1 MKLNRVTALFLG
13 LVLAFSLAACGQGAS
28 SASTA
33 SSSASSAAAEGK
45 TEEQLLA
52 DENEILSAN
61 DALWEKVFSS
71 MDKNVTE
78 TTLSTN
84 YGDFLLSAVE
94 KAKDQ
99 FSDEE
104 YKTLTAD
111 AEKIRAIEEQI
122 AALAPADAAASSA
135 AAQGTAF
142 PQFEGSD
149 LEGNPVDNSLFA
161 GNAFTVVNFWFNG
174 CKPCVE
180 ELDDLNALN
189 EKVKAQGGEVV
200 GINTETLDGS
210 QQGIEA
216 AKKLLAAKGASY
228 RNIYFASGSEA
239 GKFALNIMAFPTTY
253 VFDRDG
259 NVVGQ
264 PLLGGIDKE
273 ENLAALQKNIDAAL
287 ARTAPNKLF
296 SPAAYGRLFLFAAG
310 IAMHARAPDGIR
322 WGRSIL
328 LPAKERIS
336 MKNTGTLRI
345 QTFAARQ
352 SAPVEGVTVAV
363 QGDGF
368 TLHRITDATGS
379 AADIPVEAPA
389 CTLSLD
395 EDNTTRPY
403 AIVSLTAAKPGYR
416 TVRIEGIQIFAG
428 QVTLAQPQMLPVTEE
443 DRDIPDAPIVIPP
456 HALFAGSGGSG
467 PQPREN
473 CTPRVLDQV
482 VIPKNITVHL
492 GKPAAS
498 ARNVTVSFRDYIA
511 NVASSEVYPTWPEQA
526 LRANI
531 HCQIS
536 LALNRIYTEW
546 YPSKGYTF
554 NITNSTSYD
563 QYYVHGR
570 TVFEVMVRITDDI
583 FNTYLRKRGTVNPY
597 YSEYCDGKSVT
608 CPGLKQWGTVTLANN
623 GRSALQILRYYYGSS
638 IEIVRTKNIRSIPQ
652 SYPGTPLR
660 QGSRGTA
667 VFTLQRQLN
676 RIAKD
681 YPFLGKLTV
690 DGVFGSRMAAT
701 VRAFQKQFNLTAD
714 GVVGRQTWYKISY
727 IYVSVKDLAELTSE
741 GETSTGTLS
750 NGTWNGTVLST
761 GASGSAVE
769 QVQFWLNTLA
779 QYDSAI
785 PSVKVDGVFGTA
797 TANAVRAFQRKYGL
811 TVDGIVGQTT
821 WKELYDEFLSIQS
834 DNGTPNA
841 YPGTPL
847 REGSSGQN
855 VRLVQ
860 FWLKIART
868 VYTSLESVT
877 VDGKFGAG
885 TAAAVRRFQRY
896 FGLTA
901 DGVVGRTTWQKLY
914 EVYNDIAN
922 RLLSSSLRPGE
933 YPGVLR
939 SGSTGTP
946 VRELQFYLYLMSA
959 YESSIP
965 PVSIDGKFGA
975 DTERAVRAYQRFAG
989 LTVDG
994 VVGRTTWNSLY
1005 GRASQLRSS
1014 GPVVTLKRLPYP
1026 GTPLTV
1032 GSSGKAVL
1040 YYNLLLLRIAY
1051 YFSSVEAPP
1060 LADRYT
1066 DETATATRS
1075 AQQLL
1080 GLEQTGIADAD
1091 TWTAV
1096 EALSLQLAAH
1106 APNPDRDTPSGTAY
1120 PGRAIAEGSA
1130 GQEVGQVERWINRRA
1145 QLSCGEGYVADNNR
1159 FGASD
1164 AAAVRAVQQQ
1174 AGLQPVNGIV
1184 YRETWH
1190 ALQAQCTDPCG
1201 CEKEE

>member
-1 MKLNRVTALFLG
+1 
-13 LVLAFSLAACGQGAS
+13 
-28 SASTA
+28 
-33 SSSASSAAAEGK
+33 
-45 TEEQLLA
+45 
-52 DENEILSAN
+52 
-61 DALWEKVFSS
+61 
-71 MDKNVTE
+71 
-78 TTLSTN
+78 
-84 YGDFLLSAVE
+84 
-94 KAKDQ
+94 
-99 FSDEE
+99 
-104 YKTLTAD
+104 
-111 AEKIRAIEEQI
+111 
-122 AALAPADAAASSA
+122 
-135 AAQGTAF
+135 
-142 PQFEGSD
+142 
-149 LEGNPVDNSLFA
+149 
-161 GNAFTVVNFWFNG
+161 
-174 CKPCVE
+174 
-180 ELDDLNALN
+180 
-189 EKVKAQGGEVV
+189 
-200 GINTETLDGS
+200 
-210 QQGIEA
+210 
-216 AKKLLAAKGASY
+216 
-228 RNIYFASGSEA
+228 
-239 GKFALNIMAFPTTY
+239 
-253 VFDRDG
+253 
-259 NVVGQ
+259 
-264 PLLGGIDKE
+264 
-273 ENLAALQKNIDAAL
+273 
-287 ARTAPNKLF
+287 
-296 SPAAYGRLFLFAAG
+296 
-310 IAMHARAPDGIR
+310 
-322 WGRSIL
+322 
-328 LPAKERIS
+328 

-379 AADIPVEAPA
+379 AADIPIEAPA
-389 CTLSLD
+389 CALSLD
-395 EDNTTRPY
+395 ESNTTRPY

-428 QVTLAQPQMLPVTEE
+428 QVTLAQPQMLPVTED
-443 DRDIPDAPIVIPP
+443 DRDIPNAPIVIPP

-473 CTPRVLDQV
+473 CTPRVLEQV
-482 VIPKNITVHL
+482 IIPKNITVHL

-570 TVFEVMVRITDDI
+570 TVFDVMVRITDDI

-608 CPGLKQWGTVTLANN
+608 CPGLKQWGTVTLANQ
-623 GRSALQILRYYYGSS
+623 GRTALQILRYYYGSD
-638 IEIVRTKNIRSIPQ
+638 IEIVRTSNIQSIPQ
-652 SYPGTPLR
+652 SYPGSPLR
-660 QGSRGTA
+660 QGDSGTA

-676 RIAKD
+676 RITKD

-690 DGVFGSRMAAT
+690 DGVFGAKMTAT
-701 VRAFQKQFNLTAD
+701 VKAFQKQFNLTAD

-741 GETSTGTLS
+741 GEVSSGTLS
-750 NGTWNGTVLST
+750 DGTWGGTVLRTGST
-761 GASGSAVE
+761 GSAVE
-769 QVQFWLNTLA
+769 QLQFWLNTLA
-779 QYDSAI
+779 QYESSI
-785 PSVKVDGVFGTA
+785 PSLTVDGVYGTG

-811 TVDGIVGQTT
+811 TVDGVVGRAT
-821 WKELYDEFLSIQS
+821 WTEVYDQFRSIQS

-841 YPGTPL
+841 YPGTAL
-847 REGSSGQN
+847 REGASGQN

-868 VYTSLESVT
+868 VYPSLSNVT
-877 VDGKFGAG
+877 VDGRFGSA
-885 TAAAVRRFQRY
+885 TAAAVRRFQTY
-896 FGLTA
+896 FGLTS
-901 DGVVGRTTWQKLY
+901 DGVVGRTTWNKLY

-922 RLLSSSLRPGE
+922 KLLSSSLRPGE

-939 SGSTGTP
+939 NGSSGTA

-965 PVSIDGKFGA
+965 AIAIDGQFGA
-975 DTERAVRAYQRFAG
+975 STEAAVRAYQRFAG

-994 VVGRTTWNSLY
+994 IVGRTTWNSLY
-1005 GRASQLRSS
+1005 DKASTLRAS

-1032 GSSGKAVL
+1032 GSSGSAVL
-1040 YYNLLLLRIAY
+1040 YYSLLLQRIAY
-1051 YFSSVEAPP
+1051 YFTSVVSPP
-1060 LADRYT
+1060 LSDQYT
-1066 DETATATRS
+1066 DETAAATRS
-1075 AQQLL
+1075 AQELL
-1080 GLEQTGIADAD
+1080 SLPETGIADAE

-1106 APNPDRDTPSGTAY
+1106 APNPDRDTPPSTAY

-1130 GQEVGQVERWINRRA
+1130 GQEVGQVERWLNRRA
-1145 QLSCGEGYVADNNR
+1145 QLSCDEDYVADNNR
-1159 FGASD
+1159 FGAAD

-1174 AGLQPVNGIV
+1174 AGLLVTGTV
-1184 YRETWH
+1184 DRETWA
-1190 ALQAQCTDPCG
+1190 ALQAQS
-1201 CEKEE
+1201 CEHCNEEE

>member
-1 MKLNRVTALFLG
+1 
-13 LVLAFSLAACGQGAS
+13 
-28 SASTA
+28 
-33 SSSASSAAAEGK
+33 
-45 TEEQLLA
+45 
-52 DENEILSAN
+52 
-61 DALWEKVFSS
+61 
-71 MDKNVTE
+71 
-78 TTLSTN
+78 
-84 YGDFLLSAVE
+84 
-94 KAKDQ
+94 
-99 FSDEE
+99 
-104 YKTLTAD
+104 
-111 AEKIRAIEEQI
+111 
-122 AALAPADAAASSA
+122 
-135 AAQGTAF
+135 
-142 PQFEGSD
+142 
-149 LEGNPVDNSLFA
+149 
-161 GNAFTVVNFWFNG
+161 
-174 CKPCVE
+174 
-180 ELDDLNALN
+180 
-189 EKVKAQGGEVV
+189 
-200 GINTETLDGS
+200 
-210 QQGIEA
+210 
-216 AKKLLAAKGASY
+216 
-228 RNIYFASGSEA
+228 
-239 GKFALNIMAFPTTY
+239 
-253 VFDRDG
+253 
-259 NVVGQ
+259 
-264 PLLGGIDKE
+264 
-273 ENLAALQKNIDAAL
+273 
-287 ARTAPNKLF
+287 
-296 SPAAYGRLFLFAAG
+296 
-310 IAMHARAPDGIR
+310 
-322 WGRSIL
+322 
-328 LPAKERIS
+328 

-352 SAPVEGVTVAV
+352 SAPMEGVTVTV

-368 TLHRITDATGS
+368 TLHRITDVTGS

-395 EDNTTRPY
+395 EDNTIRPY
-403 AIVSLTAAKPGYR
+403 AVVSLTATKPGYR

-428 QVTLAQPQMLPVTEE
+428 QVTLAQPQMLPITEE
-443 DRDIPDAPIVIPP
+443 DRDIPNAPIIIPP

-467 PQPREN
+467 PQPVQH

-570 TVFEVMVRITDDI
+570 TVFDVMVRITDDI

-608 CPGLKQWGTVTLANN
+608 CPGLKQWGTVTLANQ
-623 GRSALQILRYYYGSS
+623 GRTALQILKYYYGND
-638 IEIVRTKNIRSIPQ
+638 IEIVRTNNIQSIPQ
-652 SYPGTPLR
+652 SYPGSPIR
-660 QGSRGTA
+660 QGDSGTA

-676 RIAKD
+676 RITKD

-714 GVVGRQTWYKISY
+714 GMVGRQTWYKISY

-741 GETSTGTLS
+741 GEVSSGTLS
-750 NGTWNGTVLST
+750 DGTWGGTVLRTGST
-761 GASGSAVE
+761 GSAVE
-769 QVQFWLNTLA
+769 QLQFWLNTLA
-779 QYDSAI
+779 QYESSI
-785 PSVKVDGVFGTA
+785 PSLTVDGVYGTG

-811 TVDGIVGQTT
+811 TVDGVVGRAT
-821 WKELYDEFLSIQS
+821 WTEVYDQFRSIQS

-841 YPGTPL
+841 YPGTAL
-847 REGSSGQN
+847 REGASGQN

-868 VYTSLESVT
+868 VYPSLSNVT
-877 VDGKFGAG
+877 VDGRFGSA
-885 TAAAVRRFQRY
+885 TAAAVRRFQTY
-896 FGLTA
+896 FGLTS
-901 DGVVGRTTWQKLY
+901 DGVVGRTTWNKLY

-922 RLLSSSLRPGE
+922 KLLSSSLRPGE

-939 SGSTGTP
+939 NGSSGTA

-965 PVSIDGKFGA
+965 AIAIDGQFGA
-975 DTERAVRAYQRFAG
+975 STEAAVRAYQRFAG

-994 VVGRTTWNSLY
+994 IVGRTTWNSLY
-1005 GRASQLRSS
+1005 DKASTLRAS

-1032 GSSGKAVL
+1032 GSSGSAVL
-1040 YYNLLLLRIAY
+1040 YYSLLLQRIAY
-1051 YFSSVEAPP
+1051 YFTSVVSPP
-1060 LADRYT
+1060 LSDQYT
-1066 DETATATRS
+1066 DETAAATRS
-1075 AQQLL
+1075 AQELL
-1080 GLEQTGIADAD
+1080 NLHETGIADAE

-1106 APNPDRDTPSGTAY
+1106 APNPDRDTPPSTAY

-1130 GQEVGQVERWINRRA
+1130 GQEVGQVERWLNRRA
-1145 QLSCGEGYVADNNR
+1145 QLSCDEDYVADNNR
-1159 FGASD
+1159 FGAAD

-1174 AGLQPVNGIV
+1174 AGLLVTGTV
-1184 YRETWH
+1184 DRETWA
-1190 ALQAQCTDPCG
+1190 ALQAQS
-1201 CEKEE
+1201 CEHCNEEE

>member
-1 MKLNRVTALFLG
+1 
-13 LVLAFSLAACGQGAS
+13 
-28 SASTA
+28 
-33 SSSASSAAAEGK
+33 
-45 TEEQLLA
+45 
-52 DENEILSAN
+52 
-61 DALWEKVFSS
+61 
-71 MDKNVTE
+71 
-78 TTLSTN
+78 
-84 YGDFLLSAVE
+84 
-94 KAKDQ
+94 
-99 FSDEE
+99 
-104 YKTLTAD
+104 
-111 AEKIRAIEEQI
+111 
-122 AALAPADAAASSA
+122 
-135 AAQGTAF
+135 
-142 PQFEGSD
+142 
-149 LEGNPVDNSLFA
+149 
-161 GNAFTVVNFWFNG
+161 
-174 CKPCVE
+174 
-180 ELDDLNALN
+180 
-189 EKVKAQGGEVV
+189 
-200 GINTETLDGS
+200 
-210 QQGIEA
+210 
-216 AKKLLAAKGASY
+216 
-228 RNIYFASGSEA
+228 
-239 GKFALNIMAFPTTY
+239 
-253 VFDRDG
+253 
-259 NVVGQ
+259 
-264 PLLGGIDKE
+264 
-273 ENLAALQKNIDAAL
+273 
-287 ARTAPNKLF
+287 
-296 SPAAYGRLFLFAAG
+296 
-310 IAMHARAPDGIR
+310 
-322 WGRSIL
+322 
-328 LPAKERIS
+328 

-352 SAPVEGVTVAV
+352 SAPMEGVTVTV

-368 TLHRITDATGS
+368 TLHRITDVTGS
-379 AADIPVEAPA
+379 AADIPIEAPA
-389 CTLSLD
+389 CALSLD
-395 EDNTTRPY
+395 ESNTTRPY
-403 AIVSLTAAKPGYR
+403 AIVSLAATKPGYR

-443 DRDIPDAPIVIPP
+443 DRDIPNAPIVIPP

-473 CTPRVLDQV
+473 CTPRVLEQV
-482 VIPKNITVHL
+482 IIPKNITVHL
-492 GKPAAS
+492 GKPAAA

-570 TVFEVMVRITDDI
+570 TVFDVMVRITDDI

-608 CPGLKQWGTVTLANN
+608 CPGLKQWGTVTLANQ
-623 GRSALQILRYYYGSS
+623 GRTALQILKYYYGND
-638 IEIVRTKNIRSIPQ
+638 IEIVRTNNIQSIPQ
-652 SYPGTPLR
+652 SYPGSPIR
-660 QGSRGTA
+660 QGDSGTA

-676 RIAKD
+676 RITKD

-714 GVVGRQTWYKISY
+714 GMVGRQTWYKISY

-741 GETSTGTLS
+741 GEVSSGTLS
-750 NGTWNGTVLST
+750 DGTWGGTVLRTGST
-761 GASGSAVE
+761 GSAVE
-769 QVQFWLNTLA
+769 QLQFWLNTLA
-779 QYDSAI
+779 QYESSI
-785 PSVKVDGVFGTA
+785 PSLTVDGVYGTG

-811 TVDGIVGQTT
+811 TVDGVVGRAT
-821 WKELYDEFLSIQS
+821 WTEVYDQFRSIQS

-841 YPGTPL
+841 YPGTAL
-847 REGSSGQN
+847 REGASGQN

-868 VYTSLESVT
+868 VYPSLSNVT
-877 VDGKFGAG
+877 VDGRFGSA
-885 TAAAVRRFQRY
+885 TAAAVRRFQTY
-896 FGLTA
+896 FGLTS
-901 DGVVGRTTWQKLY
+901 DGVVGRTTWNKLY

-922 RLLSSSLRPGE
+922 KLLSSSLRPGE

-939 SGSTGTP
+939 NGSSGTA

-965 PVSIDGKFGA
+965 AIAIDGQFGA
-975 DTERAVRAYQRFAG
+975 STEAAVRAYQRFAG

-994 VVGRTTWNSLY
+994 IVGRTTWNSLY
-1005 GRASQLRSS
+1005 DKASTLRAS

-1032 GSSGKAVL
+1032 GSSGSAVL
-1040 YYNLLLLRIAY
+1040 YYSLLLQRIAY
-1051 YFSSVEAPP
+1051 YFTSVVSPP
-1060 LADRYT
+1060 LSDQYT
-1066 DETATATRS
+1066 DETAAATRS
-1075 AQQLL
+1075 AQELL
-1080 GLEQTGIADAD
+1080 SLPETGIADAD

-1106 APNPDRDTPSGTAY
+1106 APNPDRDTPPSTAY

>member
-1 MKLNRVTALFLG
+1 MPPRPVPASRSVPCGSPGRQLWPVGLF
-13 LVLAFSLAACGQGAS
+13 C
-28 SASTA
+28 
-33 SSSASSAAAEGK
+33 
-45 TEEQLLA
+45 
-52 DENEILSAN
+52 
-61 DALWEKVFSS
+61 
-71 MDKNVTE
+71 
-78 TTLSTN
+78 
-84 YGDFLLSAVE
+84 
-94 KAKDQ
+94 
-99 FSDEE
+99 
-104 YKTLTAD
+104 
-111 AEKIRAIEEQI
+111 
-122 AALAPADAAASSA
+122 
-135 AAQGTAF
+135 
-142 PQFEGSD
+142 
-149 LEGNPVDNSLFA
+149 
-161 GNAFTVVNFWFNG
+161 
-174 CKPCVE
+174 
-180 ELDDLNALN
+180 
-189 EKVKAQGGEVV
+189 
-200 GINTETLDGS
+200 
-210 QQGIEA
+210 
-216 AKKLLAAKGASY
+216 
-228 RNIYFASGSEA
+228 
-239 GKFALNIMAFPTTY
+239 
-253 VFDRDG
+253 
-259 NVVGQ
+259 
-264 PLLGGIDKE
+264 
-273 ENLAALQKNIDAAL
+273 
-287 ARTAPNKLF
+287 
-296 SPAAYGRLFLFAAG
+296 SP
-310 IAMHARAPDGIR
+310 
-322 WGRSIL
+322 
-328 LPAKERIS
+328 
-336 MKNTGTLRI
+336 
-345 QTFAARQ
+345 
-352 SAPVEGVTVAV
+352 
-363 QGDGF
+363 
-368 TLHRITDATGS
+368 
-379 AADIPVEAPA
+379 
-389 CTLSLD
+389 
-395 EDNTTRPY
+395 
-403 AIVSLTAAKPGYR
+403 
-416 TVRIEGIQIFAG
+416 
-428 QVTLAQPQMLPVTEE
+428 
-443 DRDIPDAPIVIPP
+443 
-456 HALFAGSGGSG
+456 
-467 PQPREN
+467 
-473 CTPRVLDQV
+473 
-482 VIPKNITVHL
+482 
-492 GKPAAS
+492 
-498 ARNVTVSFRDYIA
+498 
-511 NVASSEVYPTWPEQA
+511 WPEQA

-623 GRSALQILRYYYGSS
+623 GRNALQILRYYYGSD
-638 IEIVRTKNIRSIPQ
+638 IEIVRTSNIQSIPQ
-652 SYPGTPLR
+652 SYPGSPLR
-660 QGSRGTA
+660 QGDSGTA

-676 RIAKD
+676 RITKD

-714 GVVGRQTWYKISY
+714 GMVGRQTWYKISY

-741 GETSTGTLS
+741 GETSSGTLS
-750 NGTWNGTVLST
+750 DGTWGGTVLRTGST
-761 GASGSAVE
+761 GSAVE

-779 QYDSAI
+779 QYESAI
-785 PSVKVDGVFGTA
+785 PAVKVDGVYGSCHCQCGA
-797 TANAVRAFQRKYGL
+797 GLPAQVRPDRGRRGGADHMDGAVRRVSAASSP
-811 TVDGIVGQTT
+811 TT
-821 WKELYDEFLSIQS
+821 APP
-834 DNGTPNA
+834 TPTRA
-841 YPGTPL
+841 PPL

-868 VYTSLESVT
+868 VYTSLENVT

-939 SGSTGTP
+939 TGSSGTA

-1032 GSSGKAVL
+1032 GSSGEAVL
-1040 YYNLLLLRIAY
+1040 YYDLLLQRIAY

-1066 DETATATRS
+1066 EETAAATRS

-1080 GLEQTGIADAD
+1080 GLEQTGVADAD

-1096 EALSLQLAAH
+1096 EALSLQLAAY
-1106 APNPDRDTPSGTAY
+1106 APNPDRDVPPSTAY

-1130 GQEVGQVERWINRRA
+1130 GQEVGQVECWLNRRA
-1145 QLSCGEGYVADNNR
+1145 QLSCGEDYVADNNR
-1159 FGASD
+1159 FGAAD

-1184 YRETWH
+1184 YRETWY
-1190 ALQAQCTDPCG
+1190 ALQAQCADPCG

>member
-1 MKLNRVTALFLG
+1 MKT
-13 LVLAFSLAACGQGAS
+13 
-28 SASTA
+28 
-33 SSSASSAAAEGK
+33 
-45 TEEQLLA
+45 
-52 DENEILSAN
+52 
-61 DALWEKVFSS
+61 
-71 MDKNVTE
+71 
-78 TTLSTN
+78 
-84 YGDFLLSAVE
+84 
-94 KAKDQ
+94 
-99 FSDEE
+99 
-104 YKTLTAD
+104 
-111 AEKIRAIEEQI
+111 
-122 AALAPADAAASSA
+122 
-135 AAQGTAF
+135 
-142 PQFEGSD
+142 
-149 LEGNPVDNSLFA
+149 
-161 GNAFTVVNFWFNG
+161 
-174 CKPCVE
+174 
-180 ELDDLNALN
+180 
-189 EKVKAQGGEVV
+189 
-200 GINTETLDGS
+200 
-210 QQGIEA
+210 
-216 AKKLLAAKGASY
+216 
-228 RNIYFASGSEA
+228 
-239 GKFALNIMAFPTTY
+239 
-253 VFDRDG
+253 
-259 NVVGQ
+259 
-264 PLLGGIDKE
+264 
-273 ENLAALQKNIDAAL
+273 
-287 ARTAPNKLF
+287 
-296 SPAAYGRLFLFAAG
+296 
-310 IAMHARAPDGIR
+310 
-322 WGRSIL
+322 
-328 LPAKERIS
+328 
-336 MKNTGTLRI
+336 TGTLRI

-352 SAPVEGVTVAV
+352 SAPMEGVTVAV

-368 TLHRITDATGS
+368 TLHCITDATGS

-428 QVTLAQPQMLPVTEE
+428 QITLAQPAMIPVTEE
-443 DRDIPDAPIVIPP
+443 GKDIPDAPIVIPP
-456 HALFAGSGGSG
+456 HPLFAGSGGSG
-467 PQPREN
+467 AQPVEN
-473 CTPRVLDQV
+473 CVPRVLDKV
-482 VIPKNITVHL
+482 IIPKNITVHL

-570 TVFEVMVRITDDI
+570 TVFDVMVKITDDI

-608 CPGLKQWGTVTLANN
+608 CPGLKQWGTVTLANQ
-623 GRSALQILRYYYGSS
+623 GRTALQILRYYYGSD
-638 IEIVRTKNIRSIPQ
+638 IEIVRTNNIQSIPQ
-652 SYPGTPLR
+652 SYPGSPIR
-660 QGSRGTA
+660 QGDSGTA

-676 RIAKD
+676 RITKD

-690 DGVFGSRMAAT
+690 DGVFGAKMTAT

-741 GETSTGTLS
+741 GEVSSGTLS
-750 NGTWNGTVLST
+750 DGTWGGTVLRTGST
-761 GASGSAVE
+761 GSAVE
-769 QVQFWLNTLA
+769 QLQFWLNTLA
-779 QYDSAI
+779 QYESSI
-785 PSVKVDGVFGTA
+785 PSLTVDGVYGTG

-811 TVDGIVGQTT
+811 TVDGVVGRAT
-821 WKELYDEFLSIQS
+821 WTEVYDQFRSIQS

-841 YPGTPL
+841 YPGTAL

-868 VYTSLESVT
+868 VYSSLSNVT
-877 VDGKFGAG
+877 VDGRFGSA
-885 TAAAVRRFQRY
+885 TAAAVRRFQTY
-896 FGLTA
+896 FGLTS
-901 DGVVGRTTWQKLY
+901 DGVVGRTTWNKLY

-922 RLLSSSLRPGE
+922 KLLSSSLRPGE

-939 SGSTGTP
+939 NGSSGTA

-965 PVSIDGKFGA
+965 AIAIDGQFGA
-975 DTERAVRAYQRFAG
+975 STEAAVRAYQRFAG

-994 VVGRTTWNSLY
+994 IVGRTTWNSLY
-1005 GRASQLRSS
+1005 DKASTLRAS

-1032 GSSGKAVL
+1032 GSSGSAVL
-1040 YYNLLLLRIAY
+1040 YYSLLLQRIAY
-1051 YFSSVEAPP
+1051 YFTSVVSPP
-1060 LADRYT
+1060 LSDQYT
-1066 DETATATRS
+1066 DETAAATRS
-1075 AQQLL
+1075 AQELL
-1080 GLEQTGIADAD
+1080 NLHETGIADAE

-1106 APNPDRDTPSGTAY
+1106 APNPDRDTPPSTAY

-1130 GQEVGQVERWINRRA
+1130 GQEVGQVERWLNRRA
-1145 QLSCGEGYVADNNR
+1145 QLSCDEDYVADNNR
-1159 FGASD
+1159 FGAAD

-1174 AGLQPVNGIV
+1174 AGLLVTGTV
-1184 YRETWH
+1184 DRETWA
-1190 ALQAQCTDPCG
+1190 ALQAQS
-1201 CEKEE
+1201 CEHCNEEE